1 MIFGAPLWFPNT
13 NPEAESVIELQR
25 LQNAAMRVMTGNHKA
40 ASTDHLLAETELLP
54 VSEHLGMVCSQ
65 FLACASVASH
75 PSHETVRLPSGSRK
89 GRKKVVHTLQ
99 SRFGHMVEPF
109 TTDGIL
115 PGVSLKRTL
124 ETIHTSVV
132 SRNKA
137 KLYNKVL
144 GGVPPE
150 VDPSEQTLHCHSR
163 CSLTQIQSGECI
175 GLKTYQK
182 RIGTTLEDI
191 CPACRGAPHTIQHL
205 FSCPSAPM
213 DLNVRDLWKRPRE
226 SNTFIRSLPAFS
238 NLPSTPPLPP
248 PLPWRPPA
256 AQQAPD

>member
-13 NPEAESVIELQR
+13 VPEAESVKELQR

-75 PSHETVRLPSGSRK
+75 PSHETVRLPTGSRK
-89 GRKKVVHTLQ
+89 GRKKIVHMLQ
-99 SRFGHMVEPF
+99 SRFGHVVEPF
-109 TTDGIL
+109 TADGVL
-115 PGVSLKRTL
+115 SGVSLKRTL
-124 ETIHTSVV
+124 ESIHTSVV
-132 SRNKA
+132 SRNKQ

-150 VDPSEQTLHCHSR
+150 VDPSEQTLHRRSR
-163 CSLTQIQSGECI
+163 CSLTKIRSGEYI

-182 RIGTTLEDI
+182 RIGTSLDYI
-191 CPACRGAPHTIQHL
+191 CPACRGAPHTTQHL
-205 FSCPSAPM
+205 FSCPSAPT
-213 DLNVRDLWKRPRE
+213 DLNVRDLWKHPRE
-226 SNTFIRSLPAFS
+226 SNTFISSLPAFI
-238 NLPSTPPLPP
+238 NLPPTPPLPP
-248 PLPWRPPA
+248 PPPWPPPA
-256 AQQAPD
+256 DQRAPD